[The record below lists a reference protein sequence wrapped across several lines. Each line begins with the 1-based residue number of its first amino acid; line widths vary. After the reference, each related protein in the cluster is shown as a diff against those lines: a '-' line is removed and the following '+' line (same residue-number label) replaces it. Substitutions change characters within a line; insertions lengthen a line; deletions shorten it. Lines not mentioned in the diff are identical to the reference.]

1 MKSHL
6 FAAEV
11 FLADARTDWH
21 EEFISR
27 FLQICESV
35 QQDFSDFRPTRHQRM
50 SSNKTSANVLQHN
63 THFSMSGSFIKTEF
77 LPHN

>member
-27 FLQICESV
+27 FSQICESV
-35 QQDFSDFRPTRHQRM
+35 QQHSECRPTRH
-50 SSNKTSANVLQHN
+50 
-63 THFSMSGSFIKTEF
+63 
-77 LPHN
+77 